1 MEGGHQQNLSLSK
14 VFLVHVLEVLLV
26 VLSSE
31 LVCIEKYN
39 KDLESGVIS
48 NECKFLE
55 YRSENN
61 LYLSNEELILLG
73 LELVILLSNNS
84 NLIEV
89 KVIKR
94 IN

>member
-1 MEGGHQQNLSLSK
+1 M
-14 VFLVHVLEVLLV
+14 HVLEVLLV

-89 KVIKR
+89 KVTTPP
-94 IN
+94 

>member
-1 MEGGHQQNLSLSK
+1 MHQQNLSLSK

>member
-1 MEGGHQQNLSLSK
+1 M
-14 VFLVHVLEVLLV
+14 HVLEVLLV